1 MSENEFLGRHNKT
14 AYYITNLMHLQKSS
28 PRREKKMDLAFREL
42 NAATEKYPIRCPQKH
57 ILTDIWRDFW
67 CTQED
72 TIVCALVQKMSVET
86 MCIHLTELKT
96 SLYSLNL
103 INSTIV
109 KEILV
114 SPRDLSTYVS
124 VKTDQTLGGHV
135 WSERVM
141 LYRQSKGRR

>member
-1 MSENEFLGRHNKT
+1 
-14 AYYITNLMHLQKSS
+14 
-28 PRREKKMDLAFREL
+28 
-42 NAATEKYPIRCPQKH
+42 
-57 ILTDIWRDFW
+57 
-67 CTQED
+67 
-72 TIVCALVQKMSVET
+72 MSVET

-135 WSERVM
+135 
-141 LYRQSKGRR
+141 